1 MKKREPK
8 SETFTAKPF
17 EYECLYAPIGDE
29 GAYASADEAAQAFVE
44 QCTLSN
50 VKAF

>member
-1 MKKREPK
+1 MRNLG
-8 SETFTAKPF
+8 A
-17 EYECLYAPIGDE
+17 
-29 GAYASADEAAQAFVE
+29 GAYASADKAAQAFVE